1 MNQIMRKG
9 FALFCAGA
17 VILAGLCGTENVYAA
32 AGEVYSATLERSYRN
47 PFTGEVEDAG
57 GEDGYATGQGMV
69 ESAAYPE
76 ALIEKM
82 ADGSCYM
89 TFKMGLADFATNHYF
104 EVGSGGG
111 FSEAEA
117 FIVGE
122 GSDANGATF
131 DVCVKM
137 PSENA
142 VIRGSMFV
150 EPMGRDVVFFLKPG
164 NLSAGNSTSFAPQYV
179 TEDAEENV
187 TETPE
192 EVETPEKTEE
202 KTEEEPKKE
211 EKKEKKE
218 LKKTVEKTTVT
229 AETPA
234 PKTEKVSK
242 KKGLTLSTEKDVKA
256 AKKNAP
262 KQEKKGVGLWG
273 IVMALVVGAGIG
285 FAVSRRKGGSD
296 DEA

>member
-117 FIVGE
+117 FIVGGREREREWRERVVKE
-122 GSDANGATF
+122 GGGAR
-131 DVCVKM
+131 
-137 PSENA
+137 SEERR
-142 VIRGSMFV
+142 VG
-150 EPMGRDVVFFLKPG
+150 
-164 NLSAGNSTSFAPQYV
+164 
-179 TEDAEENV
+179 
-187 TETPE
+187 
-192 EVETPEKTEE
+192 
-202 KTEEEPKKE
+202 KE
-211 EKKEKKE
+211 C
-218 LKKTVEKTTVT
+218 LR
-229 AETPA
+229 
-234 PKTEKVSK
+234 
-242 KKGLTLSTEKDVKA
+242 LCR
-256 AKKNAP
+256 
-262 KQEKKGVGLWG
+262 
-273 IVMALVVGAGIG
+273 
-285 FAVSRRKGGSD
+285 SRWSPYH
-296 DEA
+296 